1 MCVSK
6 YTSTYTICLL
16 GGKVNYGSQTHYTW
30 VGYGGLQAAKILHK
44 YIKKRRCQDFLID
57 QNDYHTLLT
66 ELHEVA
72 GYGIEPHGVKV
83 SIEHVLEYTKVDF
96 IKDRIIGADLKEK
109 KLYSETAQYYF
120 DYLIIGV
127 GSEPAYF
134 NIEGMENHSFPLWS
148 LEDAKR
154 IQSISPICSSS
165 L

>member
-1 MCVSK
+1 MATK
-6 YTSTYTICLL
+6 HILIL
-16 GGKVNYGSQTHYTW
+16 GA
-30 VGYGGLQAAKILHK
+30 GYGGLQAAKSLHK
-44 YIKKRRCQDFLID
+44 NLRKRDDVKISLID

-72 GYGIEPHGVKV
+72 GHGLDPHGVKV

-109 KLYSETAQYYF
+109 KLYSEKAQYDF

-134 NIEGMENHSFPLWS
+134 NIEGMEDYSLPLWS
-148 LEDAKR
+148 LEDARKIQRHINHMFQLAVEEEDPKR
-154 IQSISPICSSS
+154 RSEM
-165 L
+165 LTL

>member
-1 MCVSK
+1 MATKHIV
-6 YTSTYTICLL
+6 IL
-16 GGKVNYGSQTHYTW
+16 GA
-30 VGYGGLQAAKILHK
+30 GYGGLQAAKTLHK
-44 YIKKRRCQDFLID
+44 YIKKRDDVKISLID

-120 DYLIIGV
+120 DYLIIGIV
-127 GSEPAYF
+127 
-134 NIEGMENHSFPLWS
+134 
-148 LEDAKR
+148 
-154 IQSISPICSSS
+154 
-165 L
+165 